1 MRGLAGGLASGERPE
16 YASSLGGQRALSA
29 NFSGL
34 EQSHKAAPYVETS
47 QTRVFRLLAMGDSI
61 DITSGIG
68 GSLAD
73 AYHDAGIRPANT

>member
-16 YASSLGGQRALSA
+16 YASSLGGQRA
-29 NFSGL
+29 SGVVFPGP
-34 EQSHKAAPYVETS
+34 EQSPKAAPGKRAS
-47 QTRVFRLLAMGDSI
+47 QTSVFRLLAMGDSI

-73 AYHDAGIRPANT
+73 AYHDADT